1 MFQIFSA
8 GITQTLSHFYKYTGA
23 GNDFVLFEDKIPSS
37 VPQICDRKRGIG
49 ADGVLLLQKIAKS
62 HYKMRIYN
70 SDGSEAEMCGNGLRA
85 CFLHLLTRIPDEA
98 PFTID
103 SMLKSHQGWKC
114 PDGEIEVE
122 MGPAHFISKK
132 QMFNEIECDL
142 IDSGVPHLIIKNV
155 LSVPFVEVA
164 PPLRCLAKANVNY
177 IEADNDGWKVSTYER
192 GVEGITDACGTG
204 VVAAALSLALHEKV
218 SSPLSL
224 STPGGDRL
232 TVGWHG
238 QPEKPEQVTLK
249 GKTALV
255 FEGVSV

>member
-1 MFQIFSA
+1 
-8 GITQTLSHFYKYTGA
+8 
-23 GNDFVLFEDKIPSS
+23 
-37 VPQICDRKRGIG
+37 
-49 ADGVLLLQKIAKS
+49 
-62 HYKMRIYN
+62 MRIYN

-103 SMLKSHQGWKC
+103 SMLKSHQGSRC

-122 MGPAHFISKK
+122 MGPAHFVSKK
-132 QMFNEIECDL
+132 QIFNGIECDL
-142 IDSGVPHLIIKNV
+142 INSGVPHLVIKNT
-155 LSVPFVEVA
+155 LHAPFIEIA
-164 PPLRCLAKANVNY
+164 PPLRHSHGANVNY
-177 IEADNDGWKVSTYER
+177 VETDKGGWKVSTYER

-204 VVAAALSLALHEKV
+204 VVAAALSLAVHKKV
-218 SSPLSL
+218 SSPLIL

-255 FEGVSV
+255 FDGQLSIIG